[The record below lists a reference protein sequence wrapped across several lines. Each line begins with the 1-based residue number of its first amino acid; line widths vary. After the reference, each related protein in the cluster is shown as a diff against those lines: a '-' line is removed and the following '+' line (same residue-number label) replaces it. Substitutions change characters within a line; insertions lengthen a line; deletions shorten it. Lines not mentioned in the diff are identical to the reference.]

1 MKADRFLGPT
11 AAWLAALL
19 VLSCTN
25 DYNPFTDP
33 SRALAVVKYKSFH
46 DADTLNIF
54 TTETLVVAVADRGLV
69 DSFSIVA
76 PTNRRSPDTF
86 VVKRTLGQPV
96 AAGPYTYLVSLT
108 DTGWKTLTINTF
120 RSNGDRV
127 PQEFSLYLRNPLR
140 QNTINGFYGDT
151 VSLAA
156 APHVRDA
163 DVEYH
168 WDFGGGYD
176 VTSPLP
182 QISAAVKMQSFS
194 SAGLLWVSDP
204 SGAHPSPA
212 VPFTY
217 NLKDTTGPFIKCVN
231 DGYVGKDTIITGDT
245 TFYFKVQIWDPTQAG
260 AVQSASV
267 NGRKFDINDDP
278 LYICVLT
285 RMDTNVRLFPVTVS
299 AVNNPQFLVS
309 STKTFWLQFSSA
321 MSHGGGVLFTVTDPS
336 TDTSVTESRNK
347 VIFGYI
353 EDYVHDSISVIVK
366 LWENNAQNS
375 LADTVHVAGKATWSF
390 NFPLANGS
398 NRARLAAYAA
408 NGDSLAGTSLLIVC
422 DTTTKDTTP
431 PEIIDVTAN
440 GAPMSN
446 KFVTG
451 DTAVL
456 KIIAFD
462 EGSGIDSLCV
472 NNRPLVQSAQGYGF
486 IWFDTVTV
494 VHRPEGSAF
503 TIVAVDNAMNRDTLS
518 FVLCQNIPPQILRAP
533 PANDTIPFGSRI
545 VDTIIWTDPDNDQ
558 VQAQKAKGP
567 DSMNV
572 IPFGHVIQLSWIPQ
586 LPADTGLKKI
596 RINLSDGYQTT
607 TDSFQVFVTAAGG
620 LPPAVQ
626 IDTAA
631 MAVPAYL
638 EANMDSLVLN
648 VKTKNDSG
656 NTPLS
661 FYVTLTGAALP
672 VTGRLCAWHPGIND
686 VGRQIFTVTVI
697 DTFHRSVSAQFAV
710 TVEPPNRPCTLQVR
724 YTVPVT
730 PDGEL
735 DLSNATQ
742 PDTLFFSVKDP
753 DIPAVEHHTVVVRF
767 AAGQTDFVLD
777 SNGQFFVALPAKPS
791 NGQAKDT
798 LFVSVTDRAGHEDS
812 LRFFITYAGAGSP
825 AFTGKIYIN
834 TQSSGVSIT
843 GSVIGFPLLI
853 RLDKSYFTFA
863 QAAPRGQDIR
873 FSKSNG
879 AALPYEIEHWD
890 NVAGDAEIWVKV
902 DTVYAFNDSQYIRM
916 TWGNPAA
923 VDSSN
928 GRAVFDTAVGYVGVW
943 HMNDGSATQNANSA
957 QTQFNATIAQQGA
970 NPRIGTG
977 SGVIGTADSLAN
989 NNYLNAGILPA
1000 MQTVSISAWVNP
1012 VTVPPWA
1019 KIICKPWG
1027 TYNDP
1032 FQIFSLEVA
1041 GAPDSAVQFHVGLSQ
1056 PFSAYVVNKDSLKSG
1071 TWTHL
1076 VGTYD
1081 GMETRLYV
1089 NGAPAGTYTWTN
1101 SPAPAVPSN
1110 QQPWTIGGWSQNVVE
1125 CLPGKIDEAR
1135 ISRGVWSPDYINLS
1149 YQNQRPGSAVLQ
1161 FK

>member
-1 MKADRFLGPT
+1 MTAHHFLGPT
-11 AAWLAALL
+11 AACLAALL

-54 TTETLVVAVADRGLV
+54 TTETLVVAVADRGLI

-86 VVKRTLGQPV
+86 VVKRTPGQPV

-120 RSNGDRV
+120 RSNGERV
-127 PQEFSLYLRNPLR
+127 PQEFSLYLRNPLH
-140 QNTINGFYGDT
+140 QNTIYGFYGDT

-163 DVEYH
+163 DVAYH

-176 VTSPLP
+176 IASPLP

-231 DGYVGKDTIITGDT
+231 DGYVGKDTIVTGDT

-260 AVQSASV
+260 SVQSASV
-267 NGRKFDINDDP
+267 NGHKFDINDDP

-285 RMDTNVRLFPVTVS
+285 HMDTNVRLFPVTVS

-309 STKTFWLQFSSA
+309 STKTFWLQFSST

-347 VIFGYI
+347 VIFGYV

-375 LADTVHVAGKATWSF
+375 LADTVHVMGKATWSF

-398 NRARLAAYAA
+398 NRARLAAYAS
-408 NGDSLAGTSLLIVC
+408 NGDSLAGTSLFIVC
-422 DTTTKDTTP
+422 DTTMKDTTP
-431 PEIIDVTAN
+431 PVIIDVTAN
-440 GAPMSN
+440 GAPAAN
-446 KFVTG
+446 KFVT
-451 DTAVL
+451 DSTAVL
-456 KIIAFD
+456 RIIAYD

-472 NNRPLVQSAQGYGF
+472 NKRPLVQSAGGYGF
-486 IWFDTVTV
+486 IWLDTVTV
-494 VHRPEGSAF
+494 LHRPEGSAF
-503 TIVAVDNAMNRDTLS
+503 TILAVDNAMNRDTVS
-518 FVLCQNIPPQILRAP
+518 IVLCQNRPPQILRAP
-533 PANDTIPFGSRI
+533 PANDTIPFDSRL
-545 VDTIIWTDPDNDQ
+545 VDTIIWVDADNDQ

-572 IPFGHVIQLSWIPQ
+572 VSFGQILQLSWTPQ

-596 RINLSDGYQTT
+596 RINLWDGYQTT
-607 TDSFQVFVTAAGG
+607 TDSFQLFVTAAGS

-661 FYVTLTGAALP
+661 FYVSLNGASLP
-672 VTGRLCAWHPGIND
+672 VTGRLCVWHPGIND
-686 VGRQIFTVTVI
+686 VGRQVFTVTVI
-697 DTFHRSVSAQFAV
+697 DTFHRSVAAQFAV

-724 YTVPVT
+724 YTIPVT
-730 PDGEL
+730 ADGEL

-742 PDTLFFSVKDP
+742 PETLFFSVKDP

-767 AAGQTDFVLD
+767 AAGQTEFVLD
-777 SNGQFFVALPAKPS
+777 STRQFFVTLPAKSS

-798 LFVSVTDRAGHEDS
+798 LCVSVTDRDGHADS
-812 LRFFITYAGAGSP
+812 LRFDITYAGAGNP
-825 AFTGKIYIN
+825 GFTGRIVIN
-834 TQSSGVSIT
+834 TTSSGASIT
-843 GSVIGFPLLI
+843 GSVIDFPLLV
-853 RLDKSYFTFA
+853 RLDKSYFTFS
-863 QAAPRGQDIR
+863 QAAPQGQDIR
-873 FSKSNG
+873 FSKSSG
-879 AALPYEIEHWD
+879 ASLPYEIEYWD

-902 DTVYAFNDSQYIRM
+902 DTVYALNDSQYIRM

-923 VDSSN
+923 ADSSN
-928 GRAVFDTAVGYVGVW
+928 GRAVFDTAAGYMGVW

-957 QTQFNATIAQQGA
+957 QAQFNATPTGGGA
-970 NPRIGTG
+970 NPSIGYG
-977 SGVIGTADSLAN
+977 SGVIAEADSLSGDR
-989 NNYLNAGILPA
+989 YLSAGLLP
-1000 MQTVSISAWVNP
+1000 TVQQISMSAWVNP
-1012 VTVPPWA
+1012 TVRAPWA
-1019 KIICKPWG
+1019 KVICKSWG
-1027 TYNDP
+1027 NYNGP
-1032 FQIFSLEVA
+1032 YQVFSLEVS
-1041 GAPDSAVQFHVGLSQ
+1041 GPKDSAIQFHVGLTNQ
-1056 PFSAYVVNKDSLKSG
+1056 FSAYAVSNDSLLG
-1071 TWTHL
+1071 RTWTHL
-1076 VGTYD
+1076 AGTYD
-1081 GMETRLYV
+1081 GSFIRLYV
-1089 NGAPAGTYTWTN
+1089 NGALAGEYSWVN
-1101 SPAPAVPSN
+1101 GPVPPVPSVPV
-1110 QQPWTIGGWSQNVVE
+1110 PWTIGGWGQQAGESFT
-1125 CLPGKIDEAR
+1125 GKIDEAR
-1135 ISRGVWSPDYINLS
+1135 IYRGVWSPDYLKLS
-1149 YQNQRPGSAVLQ
+1149 YENQRPGSAVLQ